1 MASGDEDRGGRRRGK
16 ALILAASARL
26 YGALLALYPEVF
38 RRRYASEMRRDFRE
52 LSREGLEEG
61 GGIELARV
69 WGTTLSDLVVTAL
82 GERSTMLARNAS
94 LSIDPRIA
102 ARATMA
108 VVFVA
113 VTVTVTSS
121 VKTPQYEAST
131 TILIGKQDS
140 EQPALEV
147 DAQELQGSAMTL
159 ASAADSRPM
168 AEDAIGR
175 LGLSTTPEEFLE
187 RLDVERIEDTQF
199 VEVSYTDP
207 DPQKARAVA
216 NTLGDLLSE
225 RVPTVNT
232 RSNDAINAALW
243 ESARLPEKPS
253 SPNPLRDG
261 LLTLVSGLLLCAALA
276 LVLPRILASGIGRA
290 AIRATGR
297 RVAPVGESRGAS
309 AKLSAAE
316 AAKEKELLEA
326 LARRGAL
333 TVAGATLET
342 SLTVEEADRALSALA
357 AKGHLE
363 VTVEH
368 GRLLY
373 ALWERDAP
381 LGGP

>member
-1 MASGDEDRGGRRRGK
+1 MDSGDEDRRDRRRGK

-61 GGIELARV
+61 GGKELARV
-69 WGTTLSDLVVTAL
+69 WGTTLLDLVLTAL
-82 GERSTMLARNAS
+82 RERSTMLGRNAS
-94 LSIDPRIA
+94 LSVDPRIA
-102 ARATMA
+102 AGATVA
-108 VVFVA
+108 VVLVA
-113 VTVTVTSS
+113 LTVTVTSL
-121 VKTPQYEAST
+121 VKTPQYEASS
-131 TILIGKQDS
+131 TILIGKQGS

-147 DAQELQGSAMTL
+147 DVQELQGSTMTL
-159 ASAADSRPM
+159 ALAADSRPM
-168 AEDAIGR
+168 AEDAIER

-187 RLDVERIEDTQF
+187 RLDAERIEDTQF
-199 VEVSYTDP
+199 IEVSYTDS

-216 NTLGDLLSE
+216 NTVGDVLSE
-225 RVPTVNT
+225 RVPTVNP

-243 ESARLPEKPS
+243 ESARLPEEPS

-261 LLTLVSGLLLCAALA
+261 LITLVSGLLLCAGLA

-290 AIRATGR
+290 AIRATGAAR
-297 RVAPVGESRGAS
+297 RPVGESRGVS
-309 AKLSAAE
+309 AMLSAAE

-381 LGGP
+381 L